1 MKVNVTNMTC
11 GHCEMTIKKALNEN
25 GFDKVEI
32 DLLTKTVE
40 VELKDKTEKQVIEII
55 ESKGYDV
62 KL

>member
-11 GHCEMTIKKALNEN
+11 GHCEMTIRKALNEN
-25 GFDKVEI
+25 GFDKVKI

-40 VELKDKTEKQVIEII
+40 VDLLDKSEQEVISII

-62 KL
+62 AQ